1 MRNATKTEIAIPNN
15 FFLVEA
21 SKINESDKF
30 LSFDPYDIPWGSL
43 RNEYEPDSVAFV
55 DYLKR
60 TKRVEKFM
68 EVLKN
73 AIKNSPKC
81 DFYCQAVEPSIK
93 KAGKFGISDEICFVE
108 GAPPAYGH
116 SPRFWRRE
124 AKGFNPEKNSR
135 LGTKTEYILFL
146 GTIVKKLIEI
156 HDVDAEIVWYALTH
170 NRNLLMQK
178 CKEKA
183 IPITDSIK
191 ILDDEKGGFVFAG
204 KSYPVESIF
213 DGNSPV
219 IDFVPCELN
228 WEVIDKDS
236 HLGWIV
242 LDK

>member
-1 MRNATKTEIAIPNN
+1 MKNATKNEIAIPNN

-21 SKINESDKF
+21 SKLNESDKF
-30 LSFDPYDIPWGSL
+30 LSFDPYDIPWGSFQ
-43 RNEYEPDSVAFV
+43 NEYEPDQIKFV

-60 TKRVEKFM
+60 SKRVEKFM
-68 EVLKN
+68 EDLKE
-73 AIKNSPKC
+73 AINNPQKG

-93 KAGKFGISDEICFVE
+93 KAGKFGISDEVCFVE
-108 GAPPAYGH
+108 GAQPAYDH

-146 GTIVKKLIEI
+146 GTIVKKLIED
-156 HDVDAEIVWYALTH
+156 DVDEQIVWYAVTH
-170 NRNLLMQK
+170 NRNLLMEI

-213 DGNSPV
+213 VGNSPV
-219 IDFVPCELN
+219 IDFVQCGLN
-228 WEVIDKDS
+228 WEVIDKDC
-236 HLGWIV
+236 LGWIV